1 MGIAHY
7 LKEIGRG
14 HAGARALDRA
24 QACDL
29 MGQILDGQV
38 SDLEVGGFCLAM
50 RIKGASGI
58 RQDVLDIVNELEQ
71 FNG

>member
-29 MGQILDGQV
+29 MGQILDDQV
-38 SDLEVGGFCLAM
+38 SDL
-50 RIKGASGI
+50 
-58 RQDVLDIVNELEQ
+58 
-71 FNG
+71 